1 MKTEQLDHL
10 LIRFGPPRWR
20 APQRIMLIILGLL
33 LLWMLVARVDRVITA
48 PGKVVPIDKVKAIQ
62 HLEGGIISE
71 ILVRENQEVKVG
83 EPLIRLNLAT
93 GGINSS
99 EMNARMASLQLAK
112 IRLDAESSGQ
122 APVWPLN
129 ELKQFEDFIVSEQ
142 TTYRNRK
149 IERDNALQAFET
161 QVFQSRKRLSENQE
175 KLIATEQNLVL
186 ARKELAV
193 SDSLLKDQLVSQLDH
208 FQRQSRVAQLNGEVM
223 SLRQAVL
230 GAESAVQE
238 ALARARQEDARFRR
252 EAANEA
258 GDLQRR
264 MSSLTEELGMAQDQE
279 DRSLIRSPIDGVV
292 KNLKFQ
298 ALGNVVRPGE
308 PMMEVVPIKDQLVI
322 ELKLNPADR
331 GYVAVGQSALVK
343 VSTYDYL
350 RYGGL
355 IGKVTSIAVD
365 TDLGRNEEQFYK
377 VVVTTDKAWLGDS
390 PSEYPISLGMLSEVD
405 IKIDSQTILWSLIRP
420 VLKLKAEAFREI

>member
-1 MKTEQLDHL
+1 MSTMALDDL
-10 LIRFGPPRWR
+10 LTRFGPPKWR
-20 APQRIMLIILGLL
+20 APQRIMLTLLALL

-62 HLEGGIISE
+62 HFEGGIISE

-83 EPLIRLNLAT
+83 QPLVRLNLAT

-122 APVWPLN
+122 VPVWPP
-129 ELKQFEDFIVSEQ
+129 EMVKQFPSMVDAEQ
-142 TTYRNRK
+142 STHRTRK
-149 IERDNALQAFET
+149 IERDNAVQALET
-161 QVFQSRKRLSENQE
+161 QVFQARKRLSESQE
-175 KLIATEQNLVL
+175 KLSASEQSLML
-186 ARKELAV
+186 AKKELAV
-193 SDSLLKDQLVSQLDH
+193 SESLLVDKLVSQLDH

-223 SLRQAVL
+223 SLRQSIM

-238 ALARARQEDARFRR
+238 FLARVRQEDGRFRR

-279 DRSLIRSPIDGVV
+279 DRSVIRSPIDGVV

-308 PMMEVVPIKDQLVI
+308 PIMEVVPVKDQLVI

-331 GYVAVGQSALVK
+331 GYVAIGQPALVK

-355 IGKVTSIAVD
+355 EGKVTAIGAD

-377 VVVTTDKAWLGDS
+377 VVVTTDKAWLGEN

>member
-1 MKTEQLDHL
+1 MKTEQLDQL

-20 APQRIMLIILGLL
+20 APQRIMLTILGLL

-62 HLEGGIISE
+62 HFEGGIISE

-83 EPLIRLNLAT
+83 EPLIRLDLAT

-112 IRLDAESSGQ
+112 TRLDAESSGQ
-122 APVWPLN
+122 EPKWPLD
-129 ELKQFEDFIVSEQ
+129 ELKQFEDLIVSEQ

-149 IERDNALQAFET
+149 IERDNALQALEN

-175 KLIATEQNLVL
+175 KLIATDQNLVL

-193 SDSLLKDQLVSQLDH
+193 SESLVKDQLVSQLDH

-238 ALARARQEDARFRR
+238 ALARVRQEDARFRR

-258 GDLQRR
+258 GELQRR

-355 IGKVTSIAVD
+355 IGKVTSIAAD

-377 VVVTTDKAWLGDS
+377 VVVTTDKAWLGDV

>member
-20 APQRIMLIILGLL
+20 APQRIMLAILGLL

-122 APVWPLN
+122 EPVWPLN

-175 KLIATEQNLVL
+175 KLIATEQNLAL

-355 IGKVTSIAVD
+355 IGKVTSIAAD

-377 VVVTTDKAWLGDS
+377 VVVTTDKAWLGDG

>member
-20 APQRIMLIILGLL
+20 APQRIMLAILVLL
-33 LLWMLVARVDRVITA
+33 LMWMLFARVDRVITV

-122 APVWPLN
+122 APVWPLD

-149 IERDNALQAFET
+149 TERDNALQAFET

-175 KLIATEQNLVL
+175 KLIATEQNLAL

-193 SDSLLKDQLVSQLDH
+193 SESLLKDQLVSQLDH

-258 GDLQRR
+258 GELQRR

-331 GYVAVGQSALVK
+331 GYVSVGQSALVK

-420 VLKLKAEAFREI
+420 FLKLKAEAFREI

>member
-1 MKTEQLDHL
+1 MNNQALDQVL
-10 LIRFGPPRWR
+10 TRMGSPGWR
-20 APQRIMLIILGLL
+20 TPQRVMLALMCLI

-62 HLEGGIISE
+62 HFEGGIISE
-71 ILVRENQEVKVG
+71 ILVRENQTVKVG

-112 IRLDAESSGQ
+112 IRLDAESSGL
-122 APVWPLN
+122 APVWPANMLQAF
-129 ELKQFEDFIVSEQ
+129 KDMVDAEQ
-142 TTYRNRK
+142 ATYRNRK
-149 IERDNALQAFET
+149 MERDNSLQALET
-161 QVFQSRKRLSENQE
+161 QVFQSRKRLSETQE
-175 KLIATEQNLVL
+175 KLLATEQNLVF
-186 ARKELAV
+186 AKKELAV
-193 SDSLLKDQLVSQLDH
+193 SESLVVDKLVSQLDH

-238 ALARARQEDARFRR
+238 ALARVRQEDGRFRR

-258 GDLQRR
+258 GELQRR

-279 DRSLIRSPIDGVV
+279 DRSVIRSPIDGVV

-298 ALGNVVRPGE
+298 AVGNVVRAGE
-308 PMMEVVPIKDQLVI
+308 PIMEVVPIKDQLVV

-331 GYVAVGQSALVK
+331 GYVVVGQSALVK

-355 IGKVTSIAVD
+355 TGTVTAIAAD
-365 TDLGRNEEQFYK
+365 TDLGRNEEQYYK
-377 VVVTTDKAWLGDS
+377 VVVTTDKAWLGES

-420 VLKLKAEAFREI
+420 VLKLKAEAMREI

>member
-1 MKTEQLDHL
+1 MKTEQLDQL

-20 APQRIMLIILGLL
+20 APQRIMLTILGLL

-62 HLEGGIISE
+62 HFEGGIISE

-83 EPLIRLNLAT
+83 EPLIRLDLAT

-112 IRLDAESSGQ
+112 TRLDAESSGQ
-122 APVWPLN
+122 EPKWPLD
-129 ELKQFEDFIVSEQ
+129 ELKQFEDLIVSEQ

-149 IERDNALQAFET
+149 IERDNALQALEN

-175 KLIATEQNLVL
+175 KLIATDQNLAL

-193 SDSLLKDQLVSQLDH
+193 SESLVKDQLVSQLDH

-238 ALARARQEDARFRR
+238 ALARVRQEDARFRR

-258 GDLQRR
+258 GELQRR

-355 IGKVTSIAVD
+355 NGKVTSIAAD

>member
-1 MKTEQLDHL
+1 MNTHALDAVL
-10 LIRFGPPRWR
+10 DKIGPPRWR
-20 APQRIMLIILGLL
+20 APQRIMLALLGLL
-33 LLWMLVARVDRVITA
+33 MLWMLVARVDRVITA

-62 HLEGGIISE
+62 HFEGGIISE
-71 ILVRENQEVKVG
+71 ILVRENQTVKVG
-83 EPLIRLNLAT
+83 EPLVRLNLAT

-112 IRLDAESSGQ
+112 IRLDAESSGVAPIWPADLLQ
-122 APVWPLN
+122 AFKDMV
-129 ELKQFEDFIVSEQ
+129 EAEQ
-142 TTYRNRK
+142 STYRNRK
-149 IERDNALQAFET
+149 MERDNALQALET
-161 QVFQSRKRLSENQE
+161 QVFQSRKRLSETQE
-175 KLIATEQNLVL
+175 KLLATDQSLLL
-186 ARKELAV
+186 AKKELAV
-193 SDSLLKDQLVSQLDH
+193 SESLVVDKLVSQLDH

-238 ALARARQEDARFRR
+238 ALARARQEDGRFRR

-258 GDLQRR
+258 GELQRR

-279 DRSLIRSPIDGVV
+279 DRSVIRSPIDGVV
-292 KNLKFQ
+292 KNMKFQ
-298 ALGNVVRPGE
+298 AVGNVVRAGE
-308 PMMEVVPIKDQLVI
+308 PIMEVVPVKDQLVV

-355 IGKVTSIAVD
+355 TGTVTAIAAD

-377 VVVTTDKAWLGDS
+377 VVVTTDKAWLGEN
-390 PSEYPISLGMLSEVD
+390 PTEYPISLGMLSEVD

-420 VLKLKAEAFREI
+420 VLKLKAEALREI

>member
-1 MKTEQLDHL
+1 MNSQALDQVL
-10 LIRFGPPRWR
+10 TRVGPPGWR
-20 APQRIMLIILGLL
+20 TPQRVMLALLGLI

-48 PGKVVPIDKVKAIQ
+48 PGKVVPMDKVKAIQ
-62 HLEGGIISE
+62 HFEGGIISE
-71 ILVRENQEVKVG
+71 ILVRENQVVKVG

-112 IRLDAESSGQ
+112 IRLDAESSGLS
-122 APVWPLN
+122 PVWPENMLQAF
-129 ELKQFEDFIVSEQ
+129 KDMVDAEQ
-142 TTYRNRK
+142 ATYRNRK
-149 IERDNALQAFET
+149 IERDNALQALET
-161 QVFQSRKRLSENQE
+161 QVFQSRKRLSETQE
-175 KLIATEQNLVL
+175 KLLATEQNLVL
-186 ARKELAV
+186 AKKELAV
-193 SDSLLKDQLVSQLDH
+193 SDSLLADKLVSQLDH

-238 ALARARQEDARFRR
+238 ALARVRQEDGRFRR

-258 GDLQRR
+258 GELQRR
-264 MSSLTEELGMAQDQE
+264 MSSLNEELGMAQDQE
-279 DRSLIRSPIDGVV
+279 DRSVIRSPIDGVV
-292 KNLKFQ
+292 KSLKFQ
-298 ALGNVVRPGE
+298 AVGNVVRAGE
-308 PMMEVVPIKDQLVI
+308 PIMEVVPVKDQLVV

-355 IGKVTSIAVD
+355 TGTVTAIAAD
-365 TDLGRNEEQFYK
+365 TDLGRNEEQYYK
-377 VVVTTDKAWLGDS
+377 VVVTTDKAWLGEN

-420 VLKLKAEAFREI
+420 VLKLKAEAMREI

>member
-1 MKTEQLDHL
+1 MNNQALDQVL
-10 LIRFGPPRWR
+10 TRMGSPGWR
-20 APQRIMLIILGLL
+20 TPQRVMLALMCLI

-62 HLEGGIISE
+62 HFEGGIISE
-71 ILVRENQEVKVG
+71 ILVRENQTVKVG

-112 IRLDAESSGQ
+112 IRLDAESSGL
-122 APVWPLN
+122 APVWPANMLQAF
-129 ELKQFEDFIVSEQ
+129 KDMVDAEQ
-142 TTYRNRK
+142 ATYRNRK
-149 IERDNALQAFET
+149 MERDNSLQALET
-161 QVFQSRKRLSENQE
+161 QVFQSRKRLSETQE
-175 KLIATEQNLVL
+175 KLLATEQNLVF
-186 ARKELAV
+186 AKKELAV
-193 SDSLLKDQLVSQLDH
+193 SESLVVDKLVSQLDH

-238 ALARARQEDARFRR
+238 ALARVRQEDGRFRR

-258 GDLQRR
+258 GELQRR

-279 DRSLIRSPIDGVV
+279 DRSVIRSPIDGVV

-298 ALGNVVRPGE
+298 AVGNVVRAGE
-308 PMMEVVPIKDQLVI
+308 PIMEVVPIKDQLVV

-331 GYVAVGQSALVK
+331 GYVVVGQSALVK

-355 IGKVTSIAVD
+355 TGTVTAIAAD
-365 TDLGRNEEQFYK
+365 TDLGRNEEQYYK
-377 VVVTTDKAWLGDS
+377 VVVTTDKAWLGEN
-390 PSEYPISLGMLSEVD
+390 PSEYPISLGMLSEID

-420 VLKLKAEAFREI
+420 VLKLKAEAMREI

>member
-1 MKTEQLDHL
+1 MLDLPL
-10 LIRFGPPRWR
+10 LY
-20 APQRIMLIILGLL
+20 L

-48 PGKVVPIDKVKAIQ
+48 PGKVVPMDKVKAIQ
-62 HLEGGIISE
+62 HFEGGIISE
-71 ILVRENQEVKVG
+71 ILVRENQTVKVG
-83 EPLIRLNLAT
+83 EALVRLNLAT

-99 EMNARMASLQLAK
+99 EMNARMASLRLAK
-112 IRLDAESSGQ
+112 IRLDAEATGQ
-122 APVWPLN
+122 APVWPD
-129 ELKQFEDFIVSEQ
+129 ELVTAFEDMVEAEKA
-142 TTYRNRK
+142 TYRNRK
-149 IERDNALQAFET
+149 IERDSSLQALEN
-161 QVFQSRKRLSENQE
+161 QVFQSRKRLSETQE
-175 KLIATEQNLVL
+175 RLTATEQSLSL
-186 ARKELAV
+186 AQKELAV
-193 SDSLLKDQLVSQLDH
+193 SESLVADKLVSQLDH
-208 FQRQSRVAQLNGEVM
+208 FQRQSRVANLNGEVM
-223 SLRQAVL
+223 SLRQSVL

-238 ALARARQEDARFRR
+238 ALARARQEDGRFRR

-258 GDLQRR
+258 GELQRR
-264 MSSLTEELGMAQDQE
+264 MASLSEELGMAQDQE
-279 DRSLIRSPIDGVV
+279 DRTVIRSPIDGVV

-298 ALGNVVRPGE
+298 AVGNVVRAGE
-308 PMMEVVPIKDQLVI
+308 PIMEVVPVKDQLVV
-322 ELKLNPADR
+322 ELKLNPSDR

-355 IGKVTSIAVD
+355 NGTVTAIAAD

-377 VVVTTDKAWLGDS
+377 VVVTTDKAWLGKN

>member
-1 MKTEQLDHL
+1 MNNPALDQVL
-10 LIRFGPPRWR
+10 TRMGSPGWR
-20 APQRIMLIILGLL
+20 TPQRVMLTLL
-33 LLWMLVARVDRVITA
+33 CLILLWMLVARVDRVITA

-62 HLEGGIISE
+62 HFEGGIISE
-71 ILVRENQEVKVG
+71 ILVRENQAVKVG
-83 EPLIRLNLAT
+83 DPLIRLNLAT

-112 IRLDAESSGQ
+112 IRLDAESSGLS
-122 APVWPLN
+122 PVWPEIMLQAF
-129 ELKQFEDFIVSEQ
+129 KDMVDAEQ
-142 TTYRNRK
+142 ATYRNRK
-149 IERDNALQAFET
+149 MERDNSLQAFET
-161 QVFQSRKRLSENQE
+161 QVFQSRKRLSETQE
-175 KLIATEQNLVL
+175 KLLATEQNLVL
-186 ARKELAV
+186 AKKELAV
-193 SDSLLKDQLVSQLDH
+193 SESLLVDKLVSQLDH

-238 ALARARQEDARFRR
+238 ALARVRQEDGRFRR

-258 GDLQRR
+258 GELQRR

-279 DRSLIRSPIDGVV
+279 DRSVIRSPIDGVV
-292 KNLKFQ
+292 KSLKFQ
-298 ALGNVVRPGE
+298 AVGNVVRAGE
-308 PMMEVVPIKDQLVI
+308 PIMEVVPIKDQLVV

-355 IGKVTSIAVD
+355 TGTVTAIAAD

-377 VVVTTDKAWLGDS
+377 VVVTTDKAWLGEN

-420 VLKLKAEAFREI
+420 VLKLKAEAMREI

>member
-1 MKTEQLDHL
+1 MNNQALDQVL
-10 LIRFGPPRWR
+10 TRMGSPGWR
-20 APQRIMLIILGLL
+20 TPQRVMLALMCLI

-62 HLEGGIISE
+62 HFEGGIISE
-71 ILVRENQEVKVG
+71 ILVRENQTVKVG

-112 IRLDAESSGQ
+112 IRLDAESSGL
-122 APVWPLN
+122 APVWPANMLQAF
-129 ELKQFEDFIVSEQ
+129 KDMVDAEQ
-142 TTYRNRK
+142 ATYRNRK
-149 IERDNALQAFET
+149 MERDNSLQALET
-161 QVFQSRKRLSENQE
+161 QVFQSRKRLSETQE
-175 KLIATEQNLVL
+175 KLLATEQNLVF
-186 ARKELAV
+186 AKKELAV
-193 SDSLLKDQLVSQLDH
+193 SESLVVDKLVSQLDH

-238 ALARARQEDARFRR
+238 ALARVRQEDGRFRR

-258 GDLQRR
+258 GELQRR

-279 DRSLIRSPIDGVV
+279 DRSVIRSPIDGVV

-298 ALGNVVRPGE
+298 AVGNVVRAGE
-308 PMMEVVPIKDQLVI
+308 PIMEVVPIKDQLVV

-331 GYVAVGQSALVK
+331 GYVVVGQSALVK

-355 IGKVTSIAVD
+355 TGTVTAIAAD
-365 TDLGRNEEQFYK
+365 TDLGRNEEQYYK
-377 VVVTTDKAWLGDS
+377 VVVTTDKAWLGEN

-420 VLKLKAEAFREI
+420 VLKLKAEAMREI

>member
-1 MKTEQLDHL
+1 
-10 LIRFGPPRWR
+10 
-20 APQRIMLIILGLL
+20 
-33 LLWMLVARVDRVITA
+33 
-48 PGKVVPIDKVKAIQ
+48 
-62 HLEGGIISE
+62 
-71 ILVRENQEVKVG
+71 
-83 EPLIRLNLAT
+83 
-93 GGINSS
+93 
-99 EMNARMASLQLAK
+99 MASLQLAK

-122 APVWPLN
+122 EPVWPLD

-149 IERDNALQAFET
+149 IERDNALQALDT

-175 KLIATEQNLVL
+175 KLLATEQNLVL

-193 SDSLLKDQLVSQLDH
+193 SESLLKDQLVSQLDH

-355 IGKVTSIAVD
+355 IGKVTSIAAD
-365 TDLGRNEEQFYK
+365 TELGRNEEQFYK
-377 VVVTTDKAWLGDS
+377 VVVTTDKAWLGDG

>member
-1 MKTEQLDHL
+1 
-10 LIRFGPPRWR
+10 
-20 APQRIMLIILGLL
+20 MLAILVLL
-33 LLWMLVARVDRVITA
+33 LMWMLFARVDRVITV

-122 APVWPLN
+122 APVWPLD

-149 IERDNALQAFET
+149 TERDNALQAFET

-175 KLIATEQNLVL
+175 KLIATEQNLAL

-193 SDSLLKDQLVSQLDH
+193 SESLLKDQLVSQLDH

-258 GDLQRR
+258 GELQRR

-331 GYVAVGQSALVK
+331 GYVSVGQSALVK

-420 VLKLKAEAFREI
+420 FLKLKAEAFREI

>member
-1 MKTEQLDHL
+1 MNSQALDQVL
-10 LIRFGPPRWR
+10 TRVGPPGWR
-20 APQRIMLIILGLL
+20 TPQRVMLALL
-33 LLWMLVARVDRVITA
+33 CLILLWMLVARVDRVITA
-48 PGKVVPIDKVKAIQ
+48 PGKVVPMDKVKAIQ
-62 HLEGGIISE
+62 HFEGGIVSE
-71 ILVRENQEVKVG
+71 ILVRENQVVKVG

-112 IRLDAESSGQ
+112 IRLDAESNGVS
-122 APVWPLN
+122 PVWP
-129 ELKQFEDFIVSEQ
+129 ESMQQAFKDMVDAEQ
-142 TTYRNRK
+142 ATYRNRK
-149 IERDNALQAFET
+149 IERDNSLQAFET
-161 QVFQSRKRLSENQE
+161 QVFQARKRFSETQE
-175 KLIATEQNLVL
+175 KLLATEQNLIL
-186 ARKELAV
+186 AKKELAV
-193 SDSLLKDQLVSQLDH
+193 SDSLLADKLVSQLDH

-238 ALARARQEDARFRR
+238 ALARVRQEDGRFRR

-258 GDLQRR
+258 GELQRR

-279 DRSLIRSPIDGVV
+279 DRSVIRSPIDGVV

-298 ALGNVVRPGE
+298 AVGNVVRAGE
-308 PMMEVVPIKDQLVI
+308 PIMEVVPIKDQLVV

-355 IGKVTSIAVD
+355 TGTVTAIAAD

-377 VVVTTDKAWLGDS
+377 VVVTTDKAWLGDN

>member
-20 APQRIMLIILGLL
+20 APQRIMLTILGLL

-122 APVWPLN
+122 EPVWPLD

-149 IERDNALQAFET
+149 IERDNALQALDT

-175 KLIATEQNLVL
+175 KLLATEQNLVL

-193 SDSLLKDQLVSQLDH
+193 SESLLKDQLVSQLDH

-355 IGKVTSIAVD
+355 IGKVTSIAAD
-365 TDLGRNEEQFYK
+365 TDFGRNEEQFYK
-377 VVVTTDKAWLGDS
+377 VVVTTDKAWLGDG

>member
-1 MKTEQLDHL
+1 MNSQSLDQVL
-10 LIRFGPPRWR
+10 TRVGPPGWR
-20 APQRIMLIILGLL
+20 TPQRVMLALLGLI

-48 PGKVVPIDKVKAIQ
+48 PGKVVPMDKVKAIQ
-62 HLEGGIISE
+62 HFEGGIISE
-71 ILVRENQEVKVG
+71 ILVRENQVVKVG

-112 IRLDAESSGQ
+112 IRLDAESSGLS
-122 APVWPLN
+122 PVWPENMLQAF
-129 ELKQFEDFIVSEQ
+129 KDMVDAEQ
-142 TTYRNRK
+142 ATYRNRK
-149 IERDNALQAFET
+149 IERDNALQALET
-161 QVFQSRKRLSENQE
+161 QVFQSRKRWSETQE
-175 KLIATEQNLVL
+175 KLLATEQNLVL
-186 ARKELAV
+186 AKKELAV
-193 SDSLLKDQLVSQLDH
+193 SESLLADKLVSQLDH

-238 ALARARQEDARFRR
+238 ALARVRQEDGRFRR

-258 GDLQRR
+258 GELQRR

-279 DRSLIRSPIDGVV
+279 DRSVIRSPIDGVV
-292 KNLKFQ
+292 KSLKFQ
-298 ALGNVVRPGE
+298 AVGNVVRAGE
-308 PMMEVVPIKDQLVI
+308 PIMEVVPVKDQLVV

-331 GYVAVGQSALVK
+331 GYVVVGQSALVK

-355 IGKVTSIAVD
+355 TGTVTAIAAD
-365 TDLGRNEEQFYK
+365 TDLGRNEEQYYK
-377 VVVTTDKAWLGDS
+377 VVVTTDKAWLGEN

-420 VLKLKAEAFREI
+420 VLKLKAEAMREI

>member
-1 MKTEQLDHL
+1 MKTEQLDQL

-20 APQRIMLIILGLL
+20 APQRIMLTILGLL

-62 HLEGGIISE
+62 HFEGGIISE

-83 EPLIRLNLAT
+83 EPLIRLDLAT

-112 IRLDAESSGQ
+112 TRLDAESSGQ
-122 APVWPLN
+122 EPKWPLD
-129 ELKQFEDFIVSEQ
+129 ELKQFEDLIVSEQ

-149 IERDNALQAFET
+149 IERDNALQALEN

-175 KLIATEQNLVL
+175 KLIATDQNLAL

-193 SDSLLKDQLVSQLDH
+193 SESLVKDQLVSQLDH

-238 ALARARQEDARFRR
+238 ALARVRQEDARFRR

-258 GDLQRR
+258 GELQRR

-355 IGKVTSIAVD
+355 IGKVTSIAAD

-377 VVVTTDKAWLGDS
+377 VVVTTDKAWLGDG

>member
-1 MKTEQLDHL
+1 MNSQALDQVL
-10 LIRFGPPRWR
+10 TRVGPPGWR
-20 APQRIMLIILGLL
+20 TPQRVMLALLGLI

-48 PGKVVPIDKVKAIQ
+48 PGKVVPMDKVKAIQ
-62 HLEGGIISE
+62 HFEGGIISE
-71 ILVRENQEVKVG
+71 ILVRENQVVKVG

-112 IRLDAESSGQ
+112 IRLDAESSGLT
-122 APVWPLN
+122 PVWPENMLQAF
-129 ELKQFEDFIVSEQ
+129 KDMVDAEQ
-142 TTYRNRK
+142 ATYRNRK
-149 IERDNALQAFET
+149 IERDNALQALET
-161 QVFQSRKRLSENQE
+161 QVFQSRKRWSETQE
-175 KLIATEQNLVL
+175 KLLATEQNLVL
-186 ARKELAV
+186 AKKELAV
-193 SDSLLKDQLVSQLDH
+193 SESLLADKLVSQLDH

-238 ALARARQEDARFRR
+238 ALARVRQEDGRFRR

-258 GDLQRR
+258 GELQRR

-279 DRSLIRSPIDGVV
+279 DRSVIRSPIDGVV

-298 ALGNVVRPGE
+298 AVGNVVRAGE
-308 PMMEVVPIKDQLVI
+308 PIMEVVPIKDQLVV

-331 GYVAVGQSALVK
+331 GYVVVGQSALVK

-355 IGKVTSIAVD
+355 TGTVTAIAAD
-365 TDLGRNEEQFYK
+365 TDLGRNEEQYYK
-377 VVVTTDKAWLGDS
+377 VVVTTDKAWLGEN

-420 VLKLKAEAFREI
+420 VLKLKAEAMREI

>member
-20 APQRIMLIILGLL
+20 APQRIMLTILGLL

-122 APVWPLN
+122 EPVWPLD

-149 IERDNALQAFET
+149 IERDNALQALEN

-193 SDSLLKDQLVSQLDH
+193 SESLLKDQLVSQLDH
-208 FQRQSRVAQLNGEVM
+208 FQRQSRVSQLNGEVM

-238 ALARARQEDARFRR
+238 ALARTRQEDARFRR

-355 IGKVTSIAVD
+355 IGKVTSIAAD

-377 VVVTTDKAWLGDS
+377 VVVTTDKAWLGDG

>member
-20 APQRIMLIILGLL
+20 APQRIMLTILGLL

-122 APVWPLN
+122 EPVWPLN

-149 IERDNALQAFET
+149 IERDNALQALET

-175 KLIATEQNLVL
+175 KLIATEQNLAL

-193 SDSLLKDQLVSQLDH
+193 SESLLKDQLVSQLDH

-355 IGKVTSIAVD
+355 IGKVTSIAAD

-377 VVVTTDKAWLGDS
+377 VVVTTEKAWLGDG

>member
-1 MKTEQLDHL
+1 MLAL
-10 LIRFGPPRWR
+10 LC
-20 APQRIMLIILGLL
+20 LI

-62 HLEGGIISE
+62 HFEGGIVSE
-71 ILVRENQEVKVG
+71 ILVRENQVVKVG

-112 IRLDAESSGQ
+112 IRLDAESNGVS
-122 APVWPLN
+122 PVWP
-129 ELKQFEDFIVSEQ
+129 ESMQQAFKDMVDAEQ
-142 TTYRNRK
+142 ATYRNRK
-149 IERDNALQAFET
+149 IERDNSLQAFET
-161 QVFQSRKRLSENQE
+161 QVFQARKRFSETQE
-175 KLIATEQNLVL
+175 KLLATEQNLIL
-186 ARKELAV
+186 AKKELAV
-193 SDSLLKDQLVSQLDH
+193 SDSLLADKLVSQLDH

-238 ALARARQEDARFRR
+238 ALARVRQEDGRFRR

-258 GDLQRR
+258 GELQRR

-279 DRSLIRSPIDGVV
+279 DRSVIRSPIDGVV

-298 ALGNVVRPGE
+298 AVGNVVRAGE
-308 PMMEVVPIKDQLVI
+308 PIMEVVPIKDQLVV

-355 IGKVTSIAVD
+355 TGTVTAIAAD
-365 TDLGRNEEQFYK
+365 TDLGRNEEQYYK
-377 VVVTTDKAWLGDS
+377 VVVTTDKAWLGEN

-420 VLKLKAEAFREI
+420 VLKLKAEAMREI